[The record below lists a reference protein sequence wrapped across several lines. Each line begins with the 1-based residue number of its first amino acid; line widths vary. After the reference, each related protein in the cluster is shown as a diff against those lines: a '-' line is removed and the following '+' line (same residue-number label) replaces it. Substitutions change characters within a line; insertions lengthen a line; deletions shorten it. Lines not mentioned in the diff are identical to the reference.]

1 MHQRRGSAPRSNRRP
16 AEQPPSPVPPSP
28 PSSSSAAYA
37 TPVCRAAS
45 PGSPPSVPSGS
56 GSSFGLGSPWSGSAP
71 GAELDPAPLR
81 LGVSSGE
88 QVFID
93 PQNRDAVLVPRRGMQ
108 MPSGLR
114 TTTAYTVDV
123 QLANGLCYA
132 VRFRFSRFERLH
144 AELLRELPG
153 VPLPPL
159 PQKRGL
165 PRTVETR
172 HLGSATARHPC
183 LLGLVQQALD
193 GRGGHAAHS
202 PMEGRGTAARLGHC
216 CGFQRQASR
225 PGQVEGHRRQLTV
238 RPACDRAAD
247 RLARQLLAPGRSSF
261 LPAACLAVLP
271 LAPSASLPACGSTC
285 SSTHLRQVVA
295 VPRLAASRALQ
306 QLLVPPPGQRLIYSD
321 PSREAEG
328 GAEGWPR
335 TPRHAAGEEEEEEGP
350 DAPELQL
357 SRCSSS
363 GGGSGG
369 SGGSGPGGSSR
380 AHHLPLPPTTH

>member
-71 GAELDPAPLR
+71 GAELDPAPLRLGVSSGDPAPLR

-202 PMEGRGTAARLGHC
+202 PMGGRGTAARLGHC

-261 LPAACLAVLP
+261 LPATCLASGP
-271 LAPSASLPACGSTC
+271 LCLSARLWLHLFVYPPAP
-285 SSTHLRQVVA
+285 
-295 VPRLAASRALQ
+295 
-306 QLLVPPPGQRLIYSD
+306 
-321 PSREAEG
+321 
-328 GAEGWPR
+328 
-335 TPRHAAGEEEEEEGP
+335 
-350 DAPELQL
+350 
-357 SRCSSS
+357 
-363 GGGSGG
+363 GGGSASPRSQPCVAAATGP
-369 SGGSGPGGSSR
+369 SSGPEAHLQRPKPRGRGRRRGLASYAQACGRRGGGGGGPRR
-380 AHHLPLPPTTH
+380 AGATAQQV